1 MKTDYYEQ
9 MTEEDNEFL
18 NQWIDERL
26 AQWEE
31 DGKNSEFYQE
41 AFDFYKATEDNYTE
55 I

>member
-1 MKTDYYEQ
+1 MKTDNYKD

-41 AFDFYKATEDNYTE
+41 AFDFYEATEHKYIE
-55 I
+55 L